1 MTQVKSFAFLPRRPD
16 ISAEMF
22 HEHWRTIHLEH
33 ALRIRS
39 IRRYVQLH
47 ATGDAVPGFAKAIY
61 DGVPEVWFDDLPAA
75 AGLSQDPDYTEY
87 AGKDEPNFIDMSRIA
102 GISTTEAV
110 LLPGPPVYV
119 DTTLVKGL
127 ILIGKSAGTEL
138 GEFTEWW
145 QEWFGPF
152 VTKMVPGLVRHVHC
166 LAVPEAY
173 AATSP
178 AYDGLVEL
186 WWSDENAL
194 KAARGGLENL
204 SAGLSTSPA
213 DPSKSVSLIGAEL
226 RVRWP

>member
-1 MTQVKSFAFLPRRPD
+1 
-16 ISAEMF
+16 MF

-33 ALRIRS
+33 ALRIKP

-87 AGKDEPNFIDMSRIA
+87 AGRDEPNFIDMSRITA
-102 GISTTEAV
+102 IPTTETV
-110 LLPGPPVYV
+110 FLPGPRV
-119 DTTLVKGL
+119 DVGTSLVKGL
-127 ILIGKSAGTEL
+127 ILMGKSAGRKL
-138 GEFTEWW
+138 GEFTGWW
-145 QEWFGPF
+145 QDWLGP
-152 VTKMVPGLVRHVHC
+152 VVAEMVPGLVRHVQC

-173 AATSP
+173 ASTSP

-194 KAARGGLENL
+194 KTARTRLESL
-204 SAGLSTSPA
+204 SASLGNSPA
-213 DPSKSVSLIGAEL
+213 DPSKSVSLIGTEL